1 MAKNSIEEMNP
12 GRQGLADILAAQ
24 FGDNGFRLVDAA
36 KVLDAEERYYF
47 IQALEDC
54 VFSANN
60 SRGGDNPSNDTLSAG
75 LYLTGVF
82 SDVVVTSG
90 RLVAYIL

>member
-12 GRQGLADILAAQ
+12 GKQGIADMLAAQ
-24 FGDNGFRLVDAA
+24 FGNNGHRFIDSSSS
-36 KVLDAEERYYF
+36 LDANERYYF
-47 IQALEDC
+47 VQALEDC

-60 SRGGDNPSNDTLSAG
+60 NRGGDNISNLTLSAG
-75 LYLTGVF
+75 LYLAGTY

>member
-12 GRQGLADILAAQ
+12 GRQGLADVLAAQ
-24 FGDNGFRLVDAA
+24 FGDNGFRLVDSSSS
-36 KVLDAEERYYF
+36 LDADERYYF
-47 IQALEDC
+47 VQALEDC

-60 SRGGDNPSNDTLSAG
+60 NRGGDNISNLTLSAG

-90 RLVAYIL
+90 KLVAYIL